1 MRPGRWTFVM
11 PKEQDGFGE
20 MLEERY
26 YERINEQR
34 LCESPLFEKEKKR
47 ARAPGRGLGGEIRE
61 ITRKHGS
68 LRGGKARLRGQ

>member
-1 MRPGRWTFVM
+1 M

-47 ARAPGRGLGGEIRE
+47 ARALGG
-61 ITRKHGS
+61 
-68 LRGGKARLRGQ
+68 GGGGRSER

>member
-34 LCESPLFEKEKKR
+34 LCENPLFEKEKKR
-47 ARAPGRGLGGEIRE
+47 ARPNVKKINVEIV
-61 ITRKHGS
+61 
-68 LRGGKARLRGQ
+68 LPAQ